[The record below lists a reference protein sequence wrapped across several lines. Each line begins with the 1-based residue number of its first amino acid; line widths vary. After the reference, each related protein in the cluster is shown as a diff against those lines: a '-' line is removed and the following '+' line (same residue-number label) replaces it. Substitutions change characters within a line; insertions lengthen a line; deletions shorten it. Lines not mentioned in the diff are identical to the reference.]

1 MAQQSLAHHPEY
13 WILEERSMKKS
24 IRRSTIHQGAFT
36 LVELL
41 VVVSIIALL
50 ISILLP
56 SLSRARQQAK
66 QVACLAN
73 VRGLAQAANTYAADD
88 RNEKIIPIAEG
99 DTVHP
104 QRHLAFAGFGG
115 KSGLGVNK
123 NAQNSNWSGNK
134 LIAAYH
140 RPLNHILYKSGI
152 GLPPVLFGTQR
163 NWQIDAKLDLPNFK
177 CPSDKGFSGYHFKG
191 WRDSKL
197 SGYDYFGTSYFTN
210 PLFVGT
216 QNAAFASSNS
226 MYQRP
231 LSRTPNPTNTVM
243 LNEAAARFAFFAN
256 NTEEYNQSNS
266 QCGWPFSHGDFIAKG
281 FHKKDFK
288 FNVAFGDG
296 HASFIKIKGY
306 GLVNFTLT
314 SMPPGCTGIV
324 SCDCIF
330 VRGLGWQLDTLPAE
344 TLDTTKEW
352 AGNERSGISTSG
364 GVGNE
369 FERVNF

>member
-1 MAQQSLAHHPEY
+1 MNHRIDKRAARQN
-13 WILEERSMKKS
+13 
-24 IRRSTIHQGAFT
+24 AFT

-88 RNEKIIPIAEG
+88 PNEKIIPIAEG
-99 DTVHP
+99 DIVHP

-115 KSGLGVNK
+115 KSGLGVNN

-134 LIAAYH
+134 LIGAFH
-140 RPLNHILYKSGI
+140 RPLNHVLYKSGI
-152 GLPPVLFGTQR
+152 RLPPALFGPNL
-163 NWQIDAKLDLPNFK
+163 NWQIDAQLDLPNFK
-177 CPSDKGFSGYHFKG
+177 CPSDKGFSGYHFRG

-197 SGYDYFGTSYFTN
+197 SAYDYFGTSYFVN

-216 QNAAFASSNS
+216 QNASFASSNS

-243 LNEAAARFAFFAN
+243 FNEAAARFAFFAN
-256 NTEEYNQSNS
+256 NTEEYDQSDTA
-266 QCGWPFSHGDFIAKG
+266 CLWPRSHGDFIAKG

-306 GLVNFTLT
+306 GLVNFNLT

-344 TLDTTKEW
+344 TIDTTKEW
-352 AGNERSGISTSG
+352 AGNASSGISDSG

-369 FERVNF
+369 FEITNF

>member
-1 MAQQSLAHHPEY
+1 
-13 WILEERSMKKS
+13 MKNRNELHRKS
-24 IRRSTIHQGAFT
+24 RGGFT

-73 VRGLAQAANTYAADD
+73 IRGIAQAANTYAADD
-88 RNEKIIPIAEG
+88 PQEKIIPISEG
-99 DTVHP
+99 DANNP

-115 KSGLGVNK
+115 KSGRGATGLAN
-123 NAQNSNWSGNK
+123 NSNWSGNK
-134 LIAAYH
+134 GIGAFH
-140 RPLNHILYKSGI
+140 RPLNHVLYKTGI
-152 GLPPVLFGTQR
+152 DLPPITFGTTR
-163 NWQIDAKLDLPNFK
+163 NWEVDAKLRLDNYK
-177 CPSDKGFSGYHFKG
+177 CPSDKGFSGYHFRG

-197 SGYDYFGTSYFTN
+197 SGYDYFGTSYFVN

-216 QNAAFASSNS
+216 QGAAFASSNS

-231 LSRTPNPTNTVM
+231 LSRTPNPTNTV
-243 LNEAAARFAFFAN
+243 LFNEAAARFAFFAN
-256 NTEEYNQSNS
+256 NLDEYDQSDS
-266 QCGWPFSHGDFIAKG
+266 GCGWPFTHGDYIAKG
-281 FHKKDFK
+281 FHKRDFQ

-306 GLVNFTLT
+306 GLVDFSLN
-314 SMPPGCTGIV
+314 SMPPGCTGQT
-324 SCDCIF
+324 SCQCIF

-352 AGNERSGISTSG
+352 AGNSSTGISQSG

-369 FERVNF
+369 FAIENF